1 MNYDLALVTGATSGL
16 GRALCHALTQRN
28 ISLIAVGRNA
38 QKLQLLA
45 KEIPKPI
52 RTVQV
57 DLSQSNQRASLCAL
71 IQELCPDLVI
81 NNAGFGLYGSA
92 VQQSLKLLQEM
103 IQVNIQAVMEC
114 SIEAASA
121 LKKAKKPGLILN
133 ISSAAAFFSY
143 PNFSVYA
150 ASKAFIYRFS
160 EALDIELFAYHI
172 RVLTVCPGQIA
183 TDFRKKASQNFPQ
196 KSDHLTLSCEKAVR
210 LILKQIKQGKRV
222 QIIDLRYRLIIFLAY
237 LIPKSFLLSL
247 LQKSLYKRYRKNF

>member
-16 GRALCHALTQRN
+16 GKALCHALAQRN
-28 ISLIAVGRNA
+28 IPLIAVGRNI

-45 KEIPKPI
+45 KEIQTPI
-52 RTVQV
+52 QIVQI
-57 DLSQSNQRASLCAL
+57 DLSQSNQRLSLCTL

-92 VQQSLKLLQEM
+92 IEQRLKLSQEM

-150 ASKAFIYRFS
+150 ASKAFVYRFS
-160 EALDIELFAYHI
+160 EALDIELSAYHI

-183 TDFRKKASQNFPQ
+183 TDFRKKASQNFLQ
-196 KSDHLTLSCEKAVR
+196 KPDHFTLSCEKAVR
-210 LILKQIKQGKRV
+210 LIFKQIKQGKRI
-222 QIIDLRYRLIIFLAY
+222 QIIDLRYRLIIFLTY
-237 LIPKSFLLSL
+237 FIPKSFLLPL
-247 LQKSLYKRYRKNF
+247 LQRSLSKRYRKNP

>member
-16 GRALCHALTQRN
+16 GRALCYALAQRN
-28 ISLIAVGRNA
+28 ISLIAVGRNI

-45 KEIPKPI
+45 KKIQTPI
-52 RTVQV
+52 RIVQA
-57 DLSQSNQRASLCAL
+57 DLSQLNQRTSLYAL

-92 VQQSLKLLQEM
+92 IKLPLKLLQEM

-114 SIEAASA
+114 SIEATSA

-150 ASKAFIYRFS
+150 ASKAFVYRFS
-160 EALDIELFAYHI
+160 EALDIELSAYHI
-172 RVLTVCPGQIA
+172 RVLTICPGQIA

-196 KSDHLTLSCEKAVR
+196 KPDYFTLSCEKAVR
-210 LILKQIKQGKRV
+210 LIIKQISQKKRV
-222 QIIDLRYRLIIFLAY
+222 KIIDLRYRLMIFLTY
-237 LIPKSFLLSL
+237 FIPKSFLLPL
-247 LQKSLYKRYRKNF
+247 LQRSLSKRYRKNS

>member
-16 GRALCHALTQRN
+16 GKALCHALAQKN
-28 ISLIAVGRNA
+28 ISLIAVGRNR

-45 KEIPKPI
+45 KEIQTPI

-57 DLSQSNQRASLCAL
+57 DLSQADQRASLSTL

-81 NNAGFGLYGSA
+81 NNAGFGLYGS
-92 VQQSLKLLQEM
+92 VIEQPLKLSQEM

-114 SIEAASA
+114 SIEAALA

-133 ISSAAAFFSY
+133 VSSAAAFFSY
-143 PNFSVYA
+143 PNFSIYA
-150 ASKAFIYRFS
+150 ASKAFVYHFS
-160 EALDIELFAYHI
+160 EALDIELSAYHI

-196 KSDHLTLSCEKAVR
+196 EPDHLTLSCKKAVR
-210 LILKQIKQGKRV
+210 LILKQIRQGKRV
-222 QIIDLRYRLIIFLAY
+222 QIIDLRYRLMIFLSHF
-237 LIPKSFLLSL
+237 IPKSFLLPY
-247 LQKSLYKRYRKNF
+247 LQKSLSKRYRKNP

>member
-121 LKKAKKPGLILN
+121 LKK
-133 ISSAAAFFSY
+133 
-143 PNFSVYA
+143 
-150 ASKAFIYRFS
+150 
-160 EALDIELFAYHI
+160 
-172 RVLTVCPGQIA
+172 
-183 TDFRKKASQNFPQ
+183 
-196 KSDHLTLSCEKAVR
+196 
-210 LILKQIKQGKRV
+210 LKNQ
-222 QIIDLRYRLIIFLAY
+222 D
-237 LIPKSFLLSL
+237 
-247 LQKSLYKRYRKNF
+247 